1 MQHLNYQCKDS
12 NDEVLATYNSDKCY
26 ASLEMVEYMLFQGAY
41 EIIVR
46 LIGRVSK
53 IVDGIQTMANSI
65 FIFRQEYLFH
75 NALLLNYV
83 KVFTTARKKD
93 NL

>member
-1 MQHLNYQCKDS
+1 
-12 NDEVLATYNSDKCY
+12 
-26 ASLEMVEYMLFQGAY
+26 MVEYMLFQGAY

-53 IVDGIQTMANSI
+53 IVDGIQTMVNSI

-75 NALLLNYV
+75 NALLLNYYV
-83 KVFTTARKKD
+83 KVITTARKKD
-93 NL
+93 KGQQFSAGTFAFGL